1 VSLTRQQVASDVR
14 RALDLFNSLAER
26 ARLYGPAGEEADLL
40 DIARVAYGEG
50 EMELIDLLDAAE
62 ALSDAQIAETRLRAD
77 LWTSYYDLE
86 RAVGG
91 FDGSLN
97 GRDER

>member
-1 VSLTRQQVASDVR
+1 
-14 RALDLFNSLAER
+14 
-26 ARLYGPAGEEADLL
+26 
-40 DIARVAYGEG
+40 
-50 EMELIDLLDAAE
+50 MELIDLLDAAE

-91 FDGSLN
+91 FDGPIN